1 MHARLLPLVLVVLC
15 ASPACNKLKGQS
27 ADGGGDDGG
36 AATSGTSPLAFLGGF
51 EGEIDGFT
59 KDSKGTQVP
68 IVLEIKSSKVRFE
81 IPEHMSKGAPFGDKA
96 YVLFDPGAKKMWVV
110 SDPQKQAIVI
120 DLNTS
125 GKTLQGFG
133 GAGPHGPGAPSGP
146 PQKLTK
152 TGKFDTVAGYK
163 CENWD
168 ISSDHK
174 EGTVCVADEGASWLT
189 IPMTGIPTERAWMMD
204 LLDGKHFPLRFV
216 GYAKDGATEEGH
228 IEVTKIDKK
237 PLADTLFQVPAG
249 YKTIELDKMLAG
261 FGVPGGFPIPHIPPH
276 GH

>member
-1 MHARLLPLVLVVLC
+1 MHVRLLPVALIALIALS
-15 ASPACNKLKGQS
+15 ASTACNKLKGQS
-27 ADGGGDDGG
+27 ADGGAGAEGG
-36 AATSGTSPLAFLGGF
+36 AADSPLAFLGGF

-68 IVLEIKSSKVRFE
+68 IVLDIKASKVRFE
-81 IPEHMSKGAPFGDKA
+81 IPEHMAKGTPLGEKA
-96 YVLFDPGAKKMWVV
+96 YVLFDPSAKKMWVV
-110 SDPQKQAIVI
+110 SDVQKQAIVV

-125 GKTLQGFG
+125 GKALQGFG
-133 GAGPHGPGAPSGP
+133 PPGAHGPGAPSGP
-146 PQKLTK
+146 PPKVTK
-152 TGKFDTVAGYK
+152 TGKFDTIAGYK

-174 EGTVCVADEGASWLT
+174 EGTVCVADQGASWLS
-189 IPMTGIPTERAWMMD
+189 IPMTGIPTEQAWMLE

-216 GYAKDGATEEGH
+216 GYAKDGTTEESH

-249 YKTIELDKMLAG
+249 YKTIDLDKMLQG

-276 GH
+276 H

>member
-1 MHARLLPLVLVVLC
+1 MHARLLPIALVTLV
-15 ASPACNKLKGQS
+15 ASTACNKLKGQS
-27 ADGGGDDGG
+27 ADGGGDAEGG
-36 AATSGTSPLAFLGGF
+36 AADSPLAFLGGF

-68 IVLEIKSSKVRFE
+68 IVLDIKASKVRFE
-81 IPEHMSKGAPFGDKA
+81 IPEHMTKGMPLGEKA
-96 YVLFDPGAKKMWVV
+96 YVVFDPSAKKMWVV
-110 SDPQKQAIVI
+110 SDAQKQAIVI

-133 GAGPHGPGAPSGP
+133 PPGAHGPGAPSGP
-146 PQKLTK
+146 PPKVTK

-174 EGTVCVADEGASWLT
+174 EGTVCVADQGASWLS
-189 IPMTGIPTERAWMMD
+189 IPMTGIPTEQAWMLE

-216 GYAKDGATEEGH
+216 GYAKDGTTEETH

-249 YKTIELDKMLAG
+249 YKTIDLDKMLQG
-261 FGVPGGFPIPHIPPH
+261 FGGPGGFPIPHIPPH
-276 GH
+276 H